1 MSFLRNITSGLRS
14 LFRKEQAD
22 RDLDEELRAYLEME
36 AVEKMKQGMSR
47 KDALRAVR
55 LERGNLEVTKEVVR
69 TAGWESVL
77 ETCWQDVRF
86 GFRTLRK
93 NPGFTTV
100 AVLTLALGIGA
111 TTAIFSVVD
120 AVLLRPLSI
129 QDPSHVVL
137 LQEWWKGS
145 AGDISVGNFNDIK
158 KESSSYVEVSCSNN
172 ASFNLET
179 RDIPER
185 VDGEVATFDYFAT
198 FGVQPI
204 AGRVFTA
211 DEDRPGQAPVVVISE
226 RLWRTRLHADPS
238 VIGKPIRVNGL
249 PTTVVGVMPKGFDP
263 LLSNSNLWVPAAFT
277 PVQLADHDNHY
288 LNVMARLKSEV
299 AMTKAQSELELIAHR
314 LQQRYPLDDADRSF
328 RIQPLANVLLGD
340 QRLSLRIMLAAVGF
354 LLLIACANIANLQ
367 LARSRARQ
375 KEIAMRA
382 ALGASPNR
390 IVRQLLAENVVLGL
404 AGGVAGVLLA
414 YWAVSWIVANGPAEM
429 PRLDQSRIDA
439 STLAFACVVALL
451 SSFLFGLAPAL
462 RSASTRLSEAF
473 KSASGIVSGS
483 RDRVRSL
490 LVVGE
495 VALALVLM
503 VGAGLLIRS
512 ALLVSHVDPG
522 FDTSNVIVGRVGL
535 PDPGYHD
542 PSVARQTFERMITAA
557 AALPGVES
565 VAVVSRAPLAGGGS
579 SNGLLAEGKPF
590 DMSNLVNS
598 QLQIISPS
606 YLSTARVPLK
616 AGRDFTQQ
624 DTRDRTFVAIVNETL
639 ARTMWPSENPI
650 GKRFACCE
658 AGPKGRMDPVWHEVV
673 GEVGDVR
680 AQGLDRQ
687 VQPAF
692 YIPIAQMPPSAWDW
706 IGRTMDL
713 VVRTRGGVV
722 PVHELQ
728 TTVSS
733 VAPAVP
739 IYRLSTMQ
747 QKISNTLE
755 RSHFDTF
762 LLAIFA
768 ATALLLSSVGI
779 YGVLSYMVAQR
790 TRDIGIRM
798 ALGASQGQ
806 IVWDVLSFGVR
817 LAGIGLAIGLAAALA
832 ATRLLSSL
840 LYGVRPTDAITFGAV
855 SLILLVVA
863 LIASYL
869 PARRATRVDPLVA
882 LRYD

>member
-238 VIGKPIRVNGL
+238 IIGKPIRVNGL

>member
-1 MSFLRNITSGLRS
+1 

-238 VIGKPIRVNGL
+238 IIGKPIRVNGL

-473 KSASGIVSGS
+473 KSASGIVSGN

>member
-238 VIGKPIRVNGL
+238 IIGKPIRVNGL

-473 KSASGIVSGS
+473 KSASGIVSGN